1 MSLKRRWSL
10 LEPRS
15 TGLWVLVSA
24 SRCHC
29 WDQSTPALPARPG
42 RSPWQYGV
50 GNNCGVLGTLG
61 RPAGLGDQWWQKK
74 RPPHAQEATPYFVA
88 TPGLPLLTCHLSWDF
103 PSVPLIPQ
111 VESQAEGYKSSL
123 TGCSCWPPFSSRSA
137 ARSSDVLVV
146 GVESASRAPA
156 VPAAVALRSFPEWQ
170 AGLSSVATRSLSSS
184 SPVHAVPPAW
194 RLGH

>member
-1 MSLKRRWSL
+1 MAEETTSTCSGSHSL
-10 LEPRS
+10 LR
-15 TGLWVLVSA
+15 
-24 SRCHC
+24 
-29 WDQSTPALPARPG
+29 
-42 RSPWQYGV
+42 
-50 GNNCGVLGTLG
+50 GNTRTSSIDLS
-61 RPAGLGDQWWQKK
+61 
-74 RPPHAQEATPYFVA
+74 
-88 TPGLPLLTCHLSWDF
+88 PLLRFPLSSID
-103 PSVPLIPQ
+103 SAGGISSRRLQ
-111 VESQAEGYKSSL
+111 SSL

-170 AGLSSVATRSLSSS
+170 AGLSSVATRSPSSS